1 MDRQA
6 AGFHAVLGSGRR
18 SPDIPEAADAYG
30 WLIGSWE
37 LEVRH
42 YAGLDV
48 AERGIEG
55 EAHFARVLD
64 GRAVQDVWI
73 MPKLSQRTAS
83 LGKEMNMYGSTLRV
97 WDSTIG
103 AWRIT
108 WSNPAGDHYEQQ
120 IGRRIGQ
127 DVVQIG
133 CRANG
138 TPTRWRFTEI
148 TAATF
153 HWLGDALDP
162 DGRTWKLEGE
172 FLARRLR

>member
-6 AGFHAVLGSGRR
+6 ERFHVVLASGRR
-18 SPDIPEAADAYG
+18 SPDIPEADDAYG

-37 LEVRH
+37 LDVRH

-55 EAHFARVLD
+55 EVHFAWVLD

-73 MPKLSQRTAS
+73 MPKRSQRTAN

-133 CRANG
+133 CRPNG
-138 TPTRWRFTEI
+138 TPTRWRFTDI
-148 TAATF
+148 TAAAF
-153 HWLGDALDP
+153 H
-162 DGRTWKLEGE
+162 
-172 FLARRLR
+172 